1 MEEGLPVIEVAG
13 HSAFGPSGIDTMYD
27 EHVFVM
33 CYASVM
39 YIRLSFLD
47 IKPSIREHSPC

>member
-1 MEEGLPVIEVAG
+1 MIEVAG

-33 CYASVM
+33 CCTSVM
-39 YIRLSFLD
+39 YVRLAFLD
-47 IKPSIREHSPC
+47 IKPSVRERSPC